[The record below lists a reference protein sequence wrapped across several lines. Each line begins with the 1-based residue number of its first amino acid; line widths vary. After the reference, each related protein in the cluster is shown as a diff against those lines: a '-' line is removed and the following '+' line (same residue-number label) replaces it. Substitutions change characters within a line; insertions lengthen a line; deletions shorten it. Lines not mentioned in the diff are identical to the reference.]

1 MQNQEGIKMQNIQ
14 IKPLG
19 LDGVFEIQ
27 LAPPKDER
35 GFFCRTYD
43 SKIFRE
49 WGLDRDWVQESL
61 SFSKIKGTV
70 RGMHF
75 QHPPHSETKLI
86 TLISGEVFF
95 AVVDLRKDF
104 PTFGKWVSQILSEE
118 RMNGLYV
125 PKGCANG
132 LCTLTDNCRLA
143 YKMDTSYSK
152 ENEDIIKWD
161 DQTMGI
167 EWPIKVPTLI
177 SERDSIGQSL
187 DDFRKKYGGL

>member
-1 MQNQEGIKMQNIQ
+1 MQNLQ

-19 LDGVFEIQ
+19 LEGVFEIQ
-27 LAPPKDER
+27 RAPLQDER

-43 SKIFRE
+43 CKIFQERGLHRE
-49 WGLDRDWVQESL
+49 WVQESL
-61 SFSKIKGTV
+61 SFSKYKGTV

-86 TLISGEVFF
+86 TALSGEVFF
-95 AVVDLRKDF
+95 AVVDLRKDS
-104 PTFGKWVSQILSEE
+104 PTFGRWVSQILSEE

-143 YKMDTSYSK
+143 YKMDTPYSK
-152 ENEDIIKWD
+152 DNEDIIKWND
-161 DQTMGI
+161 PGIGI
-167 EWPIKVPTLI
+167 EWPIGVPVII
-177 SERDSIGQSL
+177 SERDSTGPS
-187 DDFRKKYGGL
+187 FNAFKEKYGGLKIR